1 MFMAIVVGCLLADNT
16 NCNIY
21 SFEDRLSDTQEE
33 CDDILYQLVISFPFD
48 GAVVVDAMC
57 VHIEGLSHLVGEPA

>member
-21 SFEDRLSDTQEE
+21 SFENGLLETQEE
-33 CDDILYQLVISFPFD
+33 CDDLLYQLVTGFPFD

-57 VHIEGLSHLVGEPA
+57 VHIEGLSHLAGEPA